1 MCVCLCEGICV
12 WVQMPKEARGMGCSW
27 SWSYHGYECWEL
39 NSSPLQ
45 NPYALLTLSCLSS
58 AMNYFMS

>member
-1 MCVCLCEGICV
+1 MYGYRR
-12 WVQMPKEARGMGCSW
+12 PRRPEASDAPGAGVTG
-27 SWSYHGYECWEL
+27 GYECWEL

-45 NPYALLTLSCLSS
+45 NPYALLTLSHLSS